1 MWRGLDGPTF
11 SCTCICKYIQFGRPE
26 EKDVLCRCVESEG
39 CAGPDCFMQVH
50 VFVYFLGSQREP
62 RVLEEKTNIVCAA
75 MSSSFFLHPMASL
88 TDSEC
93 KRLDAIIR
101 AVGSRLNRQLRK
113 NGESART
120 RMRATFLSVPRLL
133 W

>member
-1 MWRGLDGPTF
+1 
-11 SCTCICKYIQFGRPE
+11 
-26 EKDVLCRCVESEG
+26 
-39 CAGPDCFMQVH
+39 MQVH
-50 VFVYFLGSQREP
+50 VCMYIFLWAQRGEI
-62 RVLEEKTNIVCAA
+62 KHCAN
-75 MSSSFFLHPMASL
+75 MSRTSLHPMASL

-113 NGESART
+113 NDEDPDDSDIFEC
-120 RMRATFLSVPRLL
+120 ATLL